1 MTMGYRARWYADEDN
16 LRHIGREHLEQL
28 LKHYAG
34 ELKKA
39 EIHTPPADV
48 GDDAYYRLLANIF
61 MRPEGIPD
69 KLHDAL
75 FFIKA
80 LDTTAGENRII
91 QNVKSRR
98 LKIELKAE
106 NSTADKVLQAWLQ
119 DEELVRRLYVE
130 VGIDASKS
138 FVHFRPETLPLPPML
153 SFVNVREKFEKH
165 LATVFRDRARSDQ
178 VEVMEYRR
186 KHELVYAVRHAEPF
200 RRDTKQKPAGTEP
213 LYYWPSVQDLI
224 IYNTQTHHLR
234 MNVPLRWQRKAYAR
248 EFSLCF
254 FDELDLFIEC
264 KVFTLQPLFDKGR
277 DALEAKMYGIEDIR
291 LCELQQ
297 IVDEEQDNIR
307 IRKAK
312 DVFKA
317 YEDENGGLPQ
327 EPIRK
332 AVFGVLMQKG
342 STYQRKVTVEE
353 GNVAKYTQDAAG
365 KHVTAWLDGQ
375 GFTVGE
381 PLTEEDMGDDDGT
394 LD

>member
-1 MTMGYRARWYADEDN
+1 MGYRARWYADEDN

-28 LKHYAG
+28 LKHYAD

-48 GDDAYYRLLANIF
+48 DDDAYYRLLADIF
-61 MRPEGIPD
+61 MQPEGIPV

-80 LDTTAGENRII
+80 LDTTAGETRIV
-91 QNVKSRR
+91 QSVRRRR
-98 LKIELKAE
+98 LSIDLAAE
-106 NSTADKVLQAWLQ
+106 SSTADKVLQAWLQ
-119 DEELVRRLYVE
+119 DEELVRRLFVE
-130 VGIDASKS
+130 AGIDAGKS
-138 FVHFRPETLPLPPML
+138 FVHFRPESLPLPPML
-153 SFVNVREKFEKH
+153 SFADVREKFEKH
-165 LATVFRDRARSDQ
+165 LAAVFRDRARSDQ
-178 VEVMEYRR
+178 VEVTEYRR
-186 KHELVYAVRHAEPF
+186 GNERVYAVRHAEPF

-254 FDELDLFIEC
+254 FDGLDLFIEC

-277 DALEAKMYGIEDIR
+277 DALEAKLYGIEEIR
-291 LCELQQ
+291 LRELQQ
-297 IVDEEQDNIR
+297 VVDEETNDVR
-307 IRKAK
+307 IRRAD
-312 DVFKA
+312 DVFDA
-317 YEDENGGLPQ
+317 YGAEDGLPQ

-332 AVFGVLMQKG
+332 AVFGVLMRKG
-342 STYQRKVTVEE
+342 GSYQRKVTVEE

-365 KHVTAWLDGQ
+365 RHVTAWLDGQ
-375 GFTVGE
+375 GFTVGA
-381 PLTEEDMGDDDGT
+381 PLTEEDTGDDGGA
-394 LD
+394 LG